1 MSARRWKTRGG
12 VIVIERGR
20 RTDERG
26 VKIAAYREGT
36 GGWHGWLHVT
46 KLERCSAKGLRL
58 LGVL

>member
-1 MSARRWKTRGG
+1 MSARRWKTRSG

-36 GGWHGWLHVT
+36 GGWHGWLHVE
-46 KLERCSAKGLRL
+46 KLERCRAKGRR
-58 LGVL
+58 